1 MSIKVID
8 NFITEP
14 EEKDLLFRIP
24 HSKVT
29 LGHNRNRIIRYG
41 SKLPYMAPTQPIPIY
56 LQSLC
61 YRLVH
66 LGYLQEKP
74 DSVSINEYHAN
85 QSIDW
90 HIDSPSS
97 GPIISVLS
105 IQSDAEM
112 GLRKKGQKEVTIYP
126 LKARSLLLLDG
137 DERTLYEHC
146 IYPVK
151 VARFSI
157 VFRKGTKI

>member
-1 MSIKVID
+1 MPIKVIE
-8 NFITEP
+8 NFITSP

-24 HSKVT
+24 KSKVT
-29 LGHNRNRIIRYG
+29 IGHNRNRIIRYG
-41 SKLPYMAPTQPIPIY
+41 SKLPYMAPTQPIPTY
-56 LQSLC
+56 LQLLC

-66 LGYLQEKP
+66 LGYLPEKP
-74 DSVSINEYHAN
+74 DSVAINEYHPS

-97 GPIISVLS
+97 GAIIVVLS
-105 IQSDAEM
+105 LLSDAEM
-112 GLRKKGQKEVTIYP
+112 GLRKKGEKEVIIHP

-151 VARFSI
+151 MARFSI
-157 VFRKGTKI
+157 VFRKGTKV